1 MNPLIL
7 PDGRTLEVRVSG
19 PEDGLPLV
27 FHHGVPATLPSR
39 GFERA
44 WLVHDERVAFWL
56 CQRPVRR
63 S

>member
-27 FHHGVPATLPSR
+27 FRML
-39 GFERA
+39 
-44 WLVHDERVAFWL
+44 DELSAAG
-56 CQRPVRR
+56 
-63 S
+63 